1 MCVKLHNTVQLE
13 SYVVCTLFILSSC
26 WLFTVWHG
34 SSVLQEVE
42 HRLVWCPYIP
52 SSDDD
57 YDQEDSTTV
66 AVVHGEQVR
75 KILFSLIHNSHV
87 VAWSKPA

>member
-1 MCVKLHNTVQLE
+1 M
-13 SYVVCTLFILSSC
+13 
-26 WLFTVWHG
+26 
-34 SSVLQEVE
+34 
-42 HRLVWCPYIP
+42 WCPYIP

-87 VAWSKPA
+87 VAWRVACTVQLKNCCDLYHS